1 MKYITPVPWF
11 RHSPTCDWYLVDGA
25 CDCEELVAIL
35 GDDVVESELKA
46 NGTEPEAVE
55 DVRHG

>member
-1 MKYITPVPWF
+1 MSYTYPVPWF

-35 GDDVVESELKA
+35 GDDVVESQLKEIGA
-46 NGTEPEAVE
+46 ESEAVP